1 LWKLSEFNI
10 AEFVDSHFHLCW
22 CSYHRNRVH
31 DDALAAGTVDV
42 DDNLVALYLKYYDW
56 CHAPVLG
63 YKENMNLSVKIHLNK
78 GIFLLNLDFN
88 LLFHYIYI
96 YIYIFVILYNAINF
110 KRKTYCTIQRLCQSP
125 NDLLLLARSMPLPRS
140 DFGLLCPKMVV
151 RYGVSLTAQ

>member
-96 YIYIFVILYNAINF
+96 YIYICNSLQCHKFQKEDILYNTKVMSVPQRSIALSEVYAIT
-110 KRKTYCTIQRLCQSP
+110 KEWLRLT
-125 NDLLLLARSMPLPRS
+125 
-140 DFGLLCPKMVV
+140 
-151 RYGVSLTAQ
+151 VS